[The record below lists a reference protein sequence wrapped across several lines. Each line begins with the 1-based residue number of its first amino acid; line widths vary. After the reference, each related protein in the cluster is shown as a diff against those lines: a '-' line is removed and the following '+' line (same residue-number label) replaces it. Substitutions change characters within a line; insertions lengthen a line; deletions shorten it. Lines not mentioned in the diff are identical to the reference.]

1 MAAASPEITPPDTPL
16 RGTRV
21 DPAGLQRHLAHAPS
35 PWLHGEIARR
45 MAERLSV
52 VKRSPERVLDWWSP
66 TSTSSEVLRSQY
78 PQARVV
84 PVGADG
90 RVRSP
95 DVTPGW
101 WQRLRPR
108 SAPTDAPG
116 QPPAPAG
123 LLWAN
128 MMLHWVDDLPAQ
140 LRQWHAATE
149 VDGFLMF
156 SAFGPDTLR
165 RLSQIWQQAGWGPAA
180 STWTD
185 MHDLGDELVHAGF
198 ADPVMDMER
207 LNLSWADAD
216 ALLAEL
222 RTLGRNTAPG
232 RHAGLRTP
240 RWHARMQQ
248 ALTEALS
255 GPDGRLHLGFE
266 IVYGHAFR
274 PVARAKVEAE
284 TRVSLDTM
292 REMMRKPGTSPSR

>member
-1 MAAASPEITPPDTPL
+1 MAAASPEITPSDTPL
-16 RGTRV
+16 RGPRIA
-21 DPAGLQRHLAHAPS
+21 PAALQRHLAHPGN

-45 MAERLSV
+45 MAERLGV
-52 VKRSPERVLDWWSP
+52 VKRTPERVLDWWAA
-66 TSTSSEVLRSQY
+66 SSASAEVLTAQY
-78 PQARVV
+78 PQARLV
-84 PVGADG
+84 PVGPDG
-90 RVRSP
+90 CVQAP
-95 DVTPGW
+95 AVAPGW
-101 WQRLRPR
+101 WQRLRQR
-108 SAPTDAPG
+108 GTAADTAG
-116 QPPAPAG
+116 QAPAPAG
-123 LLWAN
+123 LLWSN
-128 MMLHWVDDLPAQ
+128 MMLHWVDDLPGQ
-140 LRQWHAATE
+140 LRQWHAAIE

-165 RLSQIWQQAGWGPAA
+165 RLSQIWQKAGWGPAS

-240 RWHARMQQ
+240 RWRERMK
-248 ALTEALS
+248 AVLTDELT

-274 PVARAKVEAE
+274 PMARAKVEAE
-284 TRVSLDTM
+284 TRVSLDAM
-292 REMMRKPGTSPSR
+292 REMMRQPGSPSSR